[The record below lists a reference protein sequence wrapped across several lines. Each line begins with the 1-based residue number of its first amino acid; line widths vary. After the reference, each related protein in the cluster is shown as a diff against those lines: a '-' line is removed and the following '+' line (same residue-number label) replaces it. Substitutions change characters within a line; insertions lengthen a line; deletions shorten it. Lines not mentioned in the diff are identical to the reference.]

1 MTPVFVWYL
10 YSYKYFPHFIELQYE
25 ENMREVTYTHAVL
38 KYKGHE
44 PDTTRLLSEQSEFSN
59 LFVEKALVHQN

>member
-1 MTPVFVWYL
+1 
-10 YSYKYFPHFIELQYE
+10 
-25 ENMREVTYTHAVL
+25 MREVTYTHAVL